1 MCTFNRLEDSK
12 KNKKLLNVKEL
23 KNKIKSDNKKK
34 VNIQSYISK
43 F

>member
-12 KNKKLLNVKEL
+12 KKKLLNVKEL